1 MIFRV
6 LYEKYFM
13 LSFYVA
19 QGMCNECVEDRGGLQ
34 CSASDK
40 YYKSIYWRFDNVV
53 AFHVFSSKGLALW
66 ILPSRCTRG
75 SLPIL
80 IKCHTEAM
88 LRGFEK

>member
-1 MIFRV
+1 MCRGQGGGYNVV
-6 LYEKYFM
+6 L
-13 LSFYVA
+13 LI
-19 QGMCNECVEDRGGLQ
+19 N
-34 CSASDK
+34 
-40 YYKSIYWRFDNVV
+40 KSIYWRFDNVV

>member
-19 QGMCNECVEDRGGLQ
+19 QGMCNECV
-34 CSASDK
+34 DK